1 MLKQPR
7 TSSVTFSHRHVLV
20 DVVARGTMDAKA
32 ATCKAALSVWKYGWA
47 SNHTTDVYSLKWV
60 LACFHSCTSSSTCFL
75 HLWRLENIIAMWWQ
89 RKKKLLMSCSN
100 NAAHGFL
107 RSSAHVAATVIAGIE
122 CANVLL
128 RHDLLGTKT
137 GSYSKRYIEN
147 YLGCS
152 DTC

>member
-7 TSSVTFSHRHVLV
+7 TSSVPFSQRHVLA
-20 DVVARGTMDAKA
+20 DVVARGMMDAKA

-75 HLWRLENIIAMWWQ
+75 HLWRLENIIAMSWQ
-89 RKKKLLMSCSN
+89 KKKLLMSCS
-100 NAAHGFL
+100 AAHGFL
-107 RSSAHVAATVIAGIE
+107 LPSADVAATVMIGME

-128 RHDLLGTKT
+128 RRDLLGTKT
-137 GSYSKRYIEN
+137 GSYSKRYIVN